1 MYNRAMT
8 RHVIH
13 ITEAEAASDFA
24 ELMARVREGAEVI
37 IESDARPVAVVS
49 PAEPMRR
56 TISECS
62 ALLPEDSK
70 ATIDSDFAKDMEA
83 AIL

>member
-13 ITEAEAASDFA
+13 ITEAGAASDFA

-37 IESDARPVAVVS
+37 IKSDARPVAVVS

-56 TISECS
+56 TISECI

-83 AIL
+83 TIL